1 MNKIR
6 RIMTPVMAIVL
17 VLCIGYFSGMSK
29 TSAWFY
35 DSGVIDSGDSF
46 VFGNLSVNTKFVINH
61 SVLFEATTKLADEN
75 EKFFD
80 KAVNFDD
87 VNVANSG
94 TVPARVY
101 INIDVT
107 NGAKGYRWFVYT
119 DDMLINGS
127 IKETIKANVKDL
139 TKAGLDEYNSSK
151 YVLLA
156 PGESKVVR
164 IASWVEYDDVSAELM
179 KGEGESL
186 TIATRIY
193 MTATQNTDG
202 IID

>member
-101 INIDVT
+101 INIEVT

-179 KGEGESL
+179 KGESL

>member
-101 INIDVT
+101 ININVT

-139 TKAGLDEYNSSK
+139 TKSGLDEYNSSK

-179 KGEGESL
+179 KGESL

>member
-29 TSAWFY
+29 TSAWVY

-127 IKETIKANVKDL
+127 IKETIKANVKYL

-179 KGEGESL
+179 KGESL

>member
-156 PGESKVVR
+156 PDESKVVR

-179 KGEGESL
+179 KGESL

>member
-164 IASWVEYDDVSAELM
+164 IASWIEYDDVRAELM
-179 KGEGESL
+179 KGESL

>member
-164 IASWVEYDDVSAELM
+164 IASWVEYDDVSAVLM
-179 KGEGESL
+179 KGESL

>member
-6 RIMTPVMAIVL
+6 RIMMPVMAIVL

-119 DDMLINGS
+119 DDMLIDGS

-139 TKAGLDEYNSSK
+139 TKSGLDEYNSSK

-179 KGEGESL
+179 KGESL

>member
-156 PGESKVVR
+156 PGESKVVKF
-164 IASWVEYDDVSAELM
+164 ASWVEYDDVSAELM
-179 KGEGESL
+179 KGESL

>member
-119 DDMLINGS
+119 DDMIINGS

-156 PGESKVVR
+156 PGESKVVK

-179 KGEGESL
+179 KGESL

>member
-1 MNKIR
+1 MNKVK
-6 RIMTPVMAIVL
+6 RIMTPIMAFVL

-61 SVLFEATTKLADEN
+61 SVLFEAATKLADN
-75 EKFFD
+75 DEKLFD
-80 KAVNFDD
+80 KALNFDD
-87 VNVANSG
+87 INVTNSG
-94 TVPARVY
+94 TIPARVY
-101 INIDVT
+101 INVDVT

-119 DDMLINGS
+119 DDMLVNGS
-127 IKETIKANVKDL
+127 VKDTIKAKLASL
-139 TKAGLDEYNSSK
+139 TKSELDKYNSSK

-156 PGESKVVR
+156 PGETKVVKV
-164 IASWVEYDDVSAELM
+164 ASWVEYDEVSVALAQ
-179 KGEGESL
+179 GESL

-193 MTATQNTDG
+193 MTATQDKDG
-202 IID
+202 MIG

>member
-35 DSGVIDSGDSF
+35 DSGVIDSGESF

-139 TKAGLDEYNSSK
+139 TKSGLDEYNSSK

-179 KGEGESL
+179 KGESL

-202 IID
+202 IIY